1 MGQRERGGHDMNNGI
16 FKHFEDLETYAAEP
30 SQRNFIKL
38 RTVDQQDRHAPHFLE
53 LTINQMKIWF
63 SFDAPVAFKARTGEA
78 GVCFDKLNNNQN
90 VHAHKAHDIINEG
103 KRTHSFMSV
112 LKFNKTMLTELKK
125 EIIHTSSEVMRTA
138 FGVD

>member
-1 MGQRERGGHDMNNGI
+1 MNNGI

-38 RTVDQQDRHAPHFLE
+38 KTVDQQDRHAPHFLE

-63 SFDAPVAFKARTGEA
+63 SFDMPIAFKARTGEA
-78 GVCFDKLNNNQN
+78 GACFDKLNNNQA
-90 VHAHKAHDIINEG
+90 VHAHKAHVIIG
-103 KRTHSFMSV
+103 KQARSFKST
-112 LKFNKTMLTELKK
+112 LSFNKAMLSELKK
-125 EIIHTSSEVMRTA
+125 EIIHTSSEVMRTV